1 MNASYSYYLQPNC
14 KVGYTHII
22 YILQRKLK
30 LREIMLVAKD
40 DFRHSHSS
48 PNGNSISQWVRK
60 RANVQDNCFN
70 QYLICNLPTGEHILG
85 MMEFFPNKLFFLI
98 YVSSLYFNPMQRLN
112 CWIFF
117 DTTLCLQIELKYT
130 KHIFKGWLFKG

>member
-22 YILQRKLK
+22 YTLQRKLK

-112 CWIFF
+112 CWIFLTPHCVF
-117 DTTLCLQIELKYT
+117 RLN
-130 KHIFKGWLFKG
+130 